1 MANPYWDGK
10 VHKAVKFGTDST
22 RAPLKAGRELRK
34 ERLAS
39 GEPGP
44 SWSYYEPKSN
54 PGVSGER
61 FSDDSGVAEVGSIN
75 SGESFFTLPTALSTF
90 HAAIL
95 SASKGRKRSI
105 GGALG
110 RRSTEFY
117 SPSC

>member
-44 SWSYYEPKSN
+44 SWSYYGPKSN
-54 PGVSGER
+54 AGVPGER
-61 FSDDSGVAEVGSIN
+61 FSDGSGVSESGSIN
-75 SGESFFTLPTALSTF
+75 SGESFLKLPAALLPHRPAKKLDYVFRGIDRQRFS
-90 HAAIL
+90 L
-95 SASKGRKRSI
+95 P
-105 GGALG
+105 LL
-110 RRSTEFY
+110 
-117 SPSC
+117 